1 MGQNPAR
8 LRAPHAYL
16 RTTCRLPATYGIF
29 QETNCA
35 FEHKNSQT
43 WGMNDVDAAWPWREK
58 YRGKYH
64 SEYCF
69 KEFVSLEQCH
79 RRRKSGRTP

>member
-1 MGQNPAR
+1 MEQNPAG
-8 LRAPHAYL
+8 LRA
-16 RTTCRLPATYGIF
+16 TCLTASLLPAGCTYGIF

-58 YRGKYH
+58 YRPR
-64 SEYCF
+64 YCF
-69 KEFVSLEQCH
+69 KEFIPLEQCH